1 MIRRSW
7 RICAVLLVI
16 LPVLLAASKPPQV
29 EYAGT
34 VVIKGNEP
42 FTVPVLVTA
51 YGEFVI
57 DGPLRDTLQASRFQ
71 QRTVRLR
78 GVVSAEVSTE
88 LPFTPIFIVHEI
100 VDAGN

>member
-7 RICAVLLVI
+7 RICTVLLVI
-16 LPVLLAASKPPQV
+16 LPILIANSSPPQI
-29 EYAGT
+29 EYVGT

-57 DGPLRDTLQASRFQ
+57 GGPLRDTLQGGRFQ

-78 GVVSAEVSTE
+78 GVVSTEVSTE
-88 LPFTPIFIVHEI
+88 LPFSPIFIVHEI